1 MDQTLA
7 GAMRLLSGGVV
18 DLDGVESQLWADPRL
33 IEELVGLWQCQIHDA
48 RSSTTFQPSA
58 DDYDA
63 V

>member
-7 GAMRLLSGGVV
+7 GAIWLLSGGVV
-18 DLDGVESQLWADPRL
+18 DLDEAESQLWADPRL
-33 IEELVGLWQCQIHDA
+33 IEELVGLWQCQLRDA
-48 RSSTTFQPSA
+48 GSSTTFQPSA